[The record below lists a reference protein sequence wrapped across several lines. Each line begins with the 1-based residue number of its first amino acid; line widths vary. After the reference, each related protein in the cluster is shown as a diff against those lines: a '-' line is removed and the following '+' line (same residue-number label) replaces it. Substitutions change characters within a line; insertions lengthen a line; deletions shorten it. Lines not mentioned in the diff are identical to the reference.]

1 MDTKEF
7 IGLAA
12 EMQQSTELPDEIR
25 KVLQQPLPPEAI
37 KQHPVKKFLST
48 INPIHVVERLN
59 QAFGIGGWYT
69 NKRPV
74 LQDRDA
80 KMVVLD
86 VEFFVPKY
94 GIYLN
99 NFGGNDNADIGD
111 AYKGAYTDAITK
123 IASYLG
129 IGADVWKDEKQGG
142 QKSPNQS
149 SQRQPAKGAVKKNN
163 TPNNAAPAQGSNGN
177 GKPAGK
183 PFITDQNF
191 AALVARF
198 NNGELDIFSK
208 AEQYYQFRGDQI
220 RKIELMH
227 KDIERKN
234 KPAKQEVK

>member
-7 IGLAA
+7 VGLAV
-12 EMQQSTELPDEIR
+12 EMQQSMEIPEEV
-25 KVLQQPLPPEAI
+25 KQVLRQPLPPEAV
-37 KQHPVKKFLST
+37 KAHPVKKFLST

-111 AYKGAYTDAITK
+111 AYKGAYTDALTK

-129 IGADVWKDEKQGG
+129 IGAEVWKDDRQGG
-142 QKSPNQS
+142 QRPPYKPAQK
-149 SQRQPAKGAVKKNN
+149 QAPAKSNK
-163 TPNNAAPAQGSNGN
+163 PAAPPAGKSAQPGSNGN
-177 GKPAGK
+177 TKPAGK

-198 NNGELDIFSK
+198 DKGEFDIFTK

-220 RKIELMH
+220 RKIEVMQL
-227 KDIERKN
+227 DLEREK
-234 KPAKQEVK
+234 KTAGEVSK

>member
-7 IGLAA
+7 IGLAV
-12 EMQQSTELPDEIR
+12 EMQQSMELPEEVKKI
-25 KVLQQPLPPEAI
+25 LQQPLPPAAV

-129 IGADVWKDEKQGG
+129 IGAEVWKDDKQGG
-142 QKSPNQS
+142 QRTSYAPQQKQPPRSGAKQPGKPGGSANQ
-149 SQRQPAKGAVKKNN
+149 
-163 TPNNAAPAQGSNGN
+163 QGSNGN

-183 PFITDQNF
+183 PFISDQNF
-191 AALVARF
+191 AALVSRF
-198 NNGELDIFSK
+198 YNGELDIFEK

-227 KDIERKN
+227 VEVEKK
-234 KPAKQEVK
+234 KKTKKQEAD